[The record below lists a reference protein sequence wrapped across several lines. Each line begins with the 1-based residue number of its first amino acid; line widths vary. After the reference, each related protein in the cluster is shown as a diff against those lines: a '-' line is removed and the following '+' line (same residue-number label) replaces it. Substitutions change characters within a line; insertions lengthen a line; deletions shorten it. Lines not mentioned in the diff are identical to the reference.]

1 MSRRGSSGRAP
12 ARART
17 VWVVVLAGAL
27 LVLTACEPDAPA
39 ANDLDRSRADALV
52 DAVWFN
58 EDWADPGG
66 PAVTGPDR
74 PYVRPH
80 TNWHEDGE
88 GTPTEAVRE
97 HVARA
102 RAAGWVPVYGLCDH
116 LKQTET
122 DEGEPFTRSDR
133 IVVHLARSLPDGSP
147 ANAEIVATREG
158 SGRFDLGVDVY
169 ALYHLDTVTPEPFE
183 EVNLES
189 LLCVGENG
197 DRETVG
203 TQMPLGRNGD
213 MAGPS
218 WD

>member
-1 MSRRGSSGRAP
+1 
-12 ARART
+12 
-17 VWVVVLAGAL
+17 VLAGVL

-52 DAVWFN
+52 DAVWFD

-66 PAVTGPDR
+66 PAITGPDR

-80 TNWHEDGE
+80 TNWFEDGE
-88 GTPTEAVRE
+88 GSPTEAVRE

-102 RAAGWVPVYGLCDH
+102 RAAGWVPVYGLCDY
-116 LKQTET
+116 LVQTET
-122 DEGEPFTRSDR
+122 DEGEPFTRSDE

-158 SGRFDLGVDVY
+158 AGHFDLGVDVY
-169 ALYHLDTVTPEPFE
+169 ALYHLDTAPPEPFE

-197 DRETVG
+197 DRRKVG
-203 TQMPLGRNGD
+203 TEMPLEPEGD

-218 WD
+218 WE